1 MPRQAFEAI
10 VTVSGAVA
18 TEESA
23 IAEASR
29 YLAHVL
35 LHSDTFGNHSEVF
48 DVNVYGGDLSTRNG
62 DWGIALSFTTM
73 IENDRAL
80 KRFMDRLA
88 DLSRVET
95 VENIPYGGKSA

>member
-1 MPRQAFEAI
+1 MPRQAFEVI

-29 YLAHVL
+29 YLAYAD
-35 LHSDTFGNHSEVF
+35 HSDTFGNHSEVF

-62 DWGIALSFTTM
+62 DWGIALSFTAM